1 MLQVGYCVKFE
12 LLLFFFFFSQCYKLV
27 GVVDTEKKSG
37 DMNIDKV
44 ASPPLSE
51 RLREITNN
59 LRLLESSTSLHML
72 MPKQLD
78 TSQGSLESSGDI
90 IEPKTPKAET
100 DMRTGD
106 KLEIAMYTSPW
117 ERFHMR
123 SSGAKV

>member
-1 MLQVGYCVKFE
+1 MLKVGYCVKFE
-12 LLLFFFFFSQCYKLV
+12 LLLSLFSLTVLQIV
-27 GVVDTEKKSG
+27 DVDTEEKSG

-78 TSQGSLESSGDI
+78 SSQGSLESSGDI

-117 ERFHMR
+117 ERFHTR
-123 SSGAKV
+123 SSGVKV

>member
-1 MLQVGYCVKFE
+1 MLKVGYCVKFE
-12 LLLFFFFFSQCYKLV
+12 LLLSLFSLTVLQIV
-27 GVVDTEKKSG
+27 DVDTEEKSG

-78 TSQGSLESSGDI
+78 SSQGSLESSGDI

>member
-1 MLQVGYCVKFE
+1 MLKVGYCVKFE
-12 LLLFFFFFSQCYKLV
+12 LLLSLFSLTVLQIV
-27 GVVDTEKKSG
+27 DVDTEEKSG

-117 ERFHMR
+117 ERFHTR
-123 SSGAKV
+123 SSGVKV